1 VGSKKRSNKDYISS
15 RQKIKIEEVC
25 KQLIISTFK
34 ASKQNLKTM
43 NQLTKRFTLASMM
56 IAFFIISFS
65 FSALAASRDYYQ
77 IQVYKLTGK
86 VQEEKVDNF
95 LKNAYLPALH
105 RAGIQKVGVFKPIES
120 DTTSGKRVYIW
131 IPFTSPDHFAKIQDV
146 LAKDQVYQTKGIDF
160 LGAPFDQRPFIRKES
175 ILLKAFPDAPNYFI
189 PNHKTAPSER
199 IYELRSYEGPTE
211 NLFRQKVKMFNE
223 AGEIKL
229 FKSLDFNA
237 VFYAEVISGS
247 TMPNLMYLTTFADM
261 PTHEDRWA
269 AFRAHP
275 EWKAMSAMPEYQNTV
290 SKSVKLLL
298 HPTDY
303 SDF

>member
-1 VGSKKRSNKDYISS
+1 
-15 RQKIKIEEVC
+15 
-25 KQLIISTFK
+25 
-34 ASKQNLKTM
+34 M
-43 NQLTKRFTLASMM
+43 NQLTKRFALSF
-56 IAFFIISFS
+56 ILIPFFILA
-65 FSALAASRDYYQ
+65 FSASILAASRDYYQ
-77 IQVYKLTGK
+77 IQVFRLTGK
-86 VQEEKVDNF
+86 AQEEKVDNF

-131 IPFTSPDHFAKIQDV
+131 IPFTSLEHFSKIQDI
-146 LAKDQVYQTKGIDF
+146 LANDQVYQTKGIDF

-189 PNHKTAPSER
+189 PKHQTAPSER

-261 PTHEDRWA
+261 PAHDAHWD

-275 EWKAMSAMPEYQNTV
+275 EWKAMSALPEYQNTV

>member
-1 VGSKKRSNKDYISS
+1 
-15 RQKIKIEEVC
+15 
-25 KQLIISTFK
+25 
-34 ASKQNLKTM
+34 M
-43 NQLTKRFTLASMM
+43 NQLIKRFALSF
-56 IAFFIISFS
+56 ILIPFFVVALSTSI
-65 FSALAASRDYYQ
+65 LAASRDYYQ
-77 IQVYKLTGK
+77 IQVFRLTGK
-86 VQEEKVDNF
+86 VQEEKIDNF

-105 RAGIQKVGVFKPIES
+105 RAGIEKVGVFKPIES

-131 IPFTSPDHFAKIQDV
+131 IPFSSPDHFAEIQDV
-146 LAKDQVYQTKGIDF
+146 LAKDQMYQTKGIDF
-160 LGAPFDQRPFIRKES
+160 LGAPFDQRPFVRKES

-211 NLFRQKVKMFNE
+211 NLFLQKVKMFNE

-229 FKSLDFNA
+229 FKRLDFNA

-275 EWKAMSAMPEYQNTV
+275 EWKAMSALPEYQNTV
-290 SKSVKLLL
+290 SKSIKLLL